1 MTPTL
6 SLFIAVFL
14 ACLVEAV
21 EATTVVL
28 AAGTARNW
36 RSALQGMG
44 VGLLALA
51 AIIALLGPALQL
63 IPIESLRL
71 VVGGLLLVFGLQWLR
86 KAVLRASGFK
96 ALHDEEA
103 AFAKEVE
110 AARAEGP
117 SAGRTDWYAFTL
129 SFKATFLEG
138 LEVAFIALT
147 FGTVQHQVGVA
158 AIAAVAAVLVVAAL
172 GFAVRKPL
180 ARVPENTLKFA
191 VGVMLTS
198 FGIFWGAEGA
208 GAVWPGADIA
218 LLVIIPGVLAIA
230 LVMVAILRGVR
241 RRRDAR
247 VPAVSVHAGAT
258 ASAGSAGA
266 TAAVVSADAEF
277 TAPTDVESA
286 VQSEIADTHAAADPA
301 RPSFGTR
308 LARFGMFWYDFV
320 IGDDWRVA
328 AGVVLG
334 FVLTVV
340 LAATGI
346 ATWWIVPLA
355 VVVVFCLSLSR
366 SVSRAA

>member
-1 MTPTL
+1 MTPAV

-44 VGLLALA
+44 VGILALA
-51 AIIALLGPALQL
+51 VIIALLGPTLQL

-96 ALHDEEA
+96 ALHDEDA
-103 AFAKEVE
+103 AFASEVE
-110 AARAEGP
+110 AAQAAG
-117 SAGRTDWYAFTL
+117 AATGRTDWYAFTL

-158 AIAAVAAVLVVAAL
+158 ALAAVVAVVVVALL
-172 GFAVRKPL
+172 GVVVRKPL

-208 GAVWPGADIA
+208 GATWPGADLS
-218 LLVIIPGVLAIA
+218 LLGIIPGILIVA
-230 LVMVAILRGVR
+230 LVMVAILKGVR

-247 VPAVSVHAGAT
+247 VVSIPAPTVHVGAAG
-258 ASAGSAGA
+258 GGPL
-266 TAAVVSADAEF
+266 VAE
-277 TAPTDVESA
+277 PTDVGTA
-286 VQSEIADTHAAADPA
+286 VDAEIAASPA
-301 RPSFGTR
+301 PRPSFGTR

-328 AGVVLG
+328 AGIVVA
-334 FVLTVV
+334 FVVTLL
-340 LAATGI
+340 LAATSI

-355 VVVVFCLSLSR
+355 VVLVFCLSLSR
-366 SVSRAA
+366 SVRRAA